1 MSPEGTES
9 SRTPSESARAPSL
22 QRRRRPLNRLFS
34 RAALVIDVDLVSD
47 ARLSLS
53 RWLRLLKSLE
63 ARGWPS

>member
-1 MSPEGTES
+1 MSNYLERSQVAAASPAS
-9 SRTPSESARAPSL
+9 NSIV
-22 QRRRRPLNRLFS
+22 FS
-34 RAALVIDVDLVSD
+34 CCVEIDVYLVYD